1 MQGSQ
6 IIGIVT
12 RRDVFNALAT
22 HARDPYV
29 TEIMRRDFL
38 SVQADSSLDEVYS
51 LMAERGERIVAVFN
65 GSDYLGLVSLE
76 DINEALAILAFL
88 DKQQQLRAQ
97 AEPSSFA

>member
-51 LMAERGERIVAVFN
+51 LMADV
-65 GSDYLGLVSLE
+65 
-76 DINEALAILAFL
+76 
-88 DKQQQLRAQ
+88 
-97 AEPSSFA
+97 

>member
-22 HARDPYV
+22 HSRDLYF

-38 SVQADSSLDEVYS
+38 SVQADRSLDDVYA
-51 LMAERGERIVAVFN
+51 LMAERGERVVAVFDGPN
-65 GSDYLGLVSLE
+65 YLGLVSLE
-76 DINEALAILAFL
+76 DINEALAILAFME
-88 DKQQQLRAQ
+88 KHQQLKAQ
-97 AEPSSFA
+97 QEPASSA